1 VANNEA
7 KIRLT
12 AEDATSAAFA
22 AVTRNVG
29 NLKTELATLPAR
41 FTQIAIA
48 SAGIG
53 SIAGFSSMISAVI
66 EGRAKL
72 RDLSMQS
79 NISVEALSSLGKVA
93 RYADTPLEDVANAST
108 KLSKALF
115 TQNEDSKG
123 AAAAIRALGLD
134 FEKFKNLTPDQQM
147 YEVAKALDRFQ
158 DGSEKSAAAML
169 LFGKQGAQ
177 LLPFLKELAERG
189 LDVAKVTTKQAEE
202 AKKYEDNLRALA
214 AAGEEWKKTLASD
227 MLPTLLEFSRELVAG
242 RQAYGSWIGAIVG
255 IGSSDPTKTLGENIR
270 SVRDEV
276 HGLED
281 ELRRS
286 QSGTIRERLSTR
298 PTDVI
303 TKELTSAQ
311 QRYDYFKRLQAMQA
325 LDLGSGVYDD
335 PRIAVRKGK
344 LELPNAN
351 NNDAL
356 LRKVFQGQLKLIKDE
371 LEQQKDAYDFAN
383 KYLKNVYDDGL
394 TSLSDYFEKQRAIR
408 DQGVSAELAAI
419 AKEIAA
425 AEKLKA
431 SADKAET
438 RQQAENTIAE
448 AVVKRSLIVQK
459 AAEGDILALQEE
471 AKAAKQLANSY
482 YDFLASVEALRGNNE
497 GSFELGL
504 AKRQQDAQDQFT
516 KVGFSAA
523 EAREKAAAYA
533 SLLRNVDA
541 LSRAQSDYGRV
552 VESVSTT
559 EKTIQLDAQ
568 LAGTGELDV
577 LRQLAAERQ
586 KQLPLLQTL
595 AERAQA
601 QALAIGSPD
610 ALLAAQKLTLQ
621 FRLAQ
626 AEADPVFMKIRDI
639 GKEMGEAV
647 ANDAEAAI
655 LHWEGARK
663 LLLAIEQDILR
674 IATRKLFT
682 EPFGNWL
689 SNQVGGNGT
698 ASGGG
703 GLLGGLLSRFGLGA
717 GGGVN
722 FGSSGASIDAAASS
736 FAGWYADGGTLQ
748 PGEWGM
754 AGENGPEPIFAG
766 STPLHVMPNGRG
778 GQSIV
783 IQQSFAPGTNR
794 ATIDQAALA
803 AGQAVSRASRR
814 NG

>member
-1 VANNEA
+1 
-7 KIRLT
+7 
-12 AEDATSAAFA
+12 
-22 AVTRNVG
+22 
-29 NLKTELATLPAR
+29 
-41 FTQIAIA
+41 
-48 SAGIG
+48 
-53 SIAGFSSMISAVI
+53 
-66 EGRAKL
+66 
-72 RDLSMQS
+72 
-79 NISVEALSSLGKVA
+79 
-93 RYADTPLEDVANAST
+93 
-108 KLSKALF
+108 LSKALF

-189 LDVAKVTTKQAEE
+189 LDVAKVTTQQAEE

-276 HGLED
+276 HALED

-286 QSGTIRERLSTR
+286 QSGSIRERLSTR

-303 TKELTSAQ
+303 TKELASAQ
-311 QRYDYFKRLQAMQA
+311 QRYEYFKRLQQMQA
-325 LDLGSGVYDD
+325 VDLARGVYDD
-335 PRIAVRKGK
+335 PRIAERKGK
-344 LELPNAN
+344 LVLPNAGN
-351 NNDAL
+351 DDAL
-356 LRKVFQGQLKLIKDE
+356 LRKQFQGQLKLIKDE

-408 DQGVSAELAAI
+408 DQGVSAELAAV
-419 AKEIAA
+419 AKEIAV
-425 AEKLKA
+425 AEKLRD
-431 SADKAET
+431 SADKPET

-448 AVVKRSLIVQK
+448 AKVRRGLIEQK
-459 AAEGDILALQEE
+459 SSEARVLGLQEE
-471 AKAAKQLANSY
+471 SKAVRQLANSY

-559 EKTIQLDAQ
+559 EKSIQLDAQ

-621 FRLAQ
+621 FRQAQ

-647 ANDAEAAI
+647 ANDAEA
-655 LHWEGARK
+655 GD
-663 LLLAIEQDILR
+663 LA
-674 IATRKLFT
+674 
-682 EPFGNWL
+682 
-689 SNQVGGNGT
+689 
-698 ASGGG
+698 
-703 GLLGGLLSRFGLGA
+703 LGGRPQAAAGDRAGHPAHRNAQAFHGA
-717 GGGVN
+717 LRQLAEQPVRRQRHGVGWRRAAGQP
-722 FGSSGASIDAAASS
+722 FRPVRAGRRRRASTSAPETAPSIRSAASS
-736 FAGWYADGGTLQ
+736 
-748 PGEWGM
+748 
-754 AGENGPEPIFAG
+754 
-766 STPLHVMPNGRG
+766 
-778 GQSIV
+778 
-783 IQQSFAPGTNR
+783 
-794 ATIDQAALA
+794 
-803 AGQAVSRASRR
+803 SRAGMQTAARCSR
-814 NG
+814 

>member
-1 VANNEA
+1 
-7 KIRLT
+7 
-12 AEDATSAAFA
+12 
-22 AVTRNVG
+22 
-29 NLKTELATLPAR
+29 
-41 FTQIAIA
+41 
-48 SAGIG
+48 
-53 SIAGFSSMISAVI
+53 
-66 EGRAKL
+66 
-72 RDLSMQS
+72 
-79 NISVEALSSLGKVA
+79 
-93 RYADTPLEDVANAST
+93 
-108 KLSKALF
+108 
-115 TQNEDSKG
+115 
-123 AAAAIRALGLD
+123 
-134 FEKFKNLTPDQQM
+134 
-147 YEVAKALDRFQ
+147 
-158 DGSEKSAAAML
+158 
-169 LFGKQGAQ
+169 
-177 LLPFLKELAERG
+177 
-189 LDVAKVTTKQAEE
+189 
-202 AKKYEDNLRALA
+202 
-214 AAGEEWKKTLASD
+214 
-227 MLPTLLEFSRELVAG
+227 
-242 RQAYGSWIGAIVG
+242 
-255 IGSSDPTKTLGENIR
+255 
-270 SVRDEV
+270 
-276 HGLED
+276 
-281 ELRRS
+281 
-286 QSGTIRERLSTR
+286 
-298 PTDVI
+298 
-303 TKELTSAQ
+303 
-311 QRYDYFKRLQAMQA
+311 MQA
-325 LDLGSGVYDD
+325 VDLARGVYDD
-335 PRIAVRKGK
+335 PRIAERKGK
-344 LELPNAN
+344 LVLPNAGN
-351 NNDAL
+351 DDAL
-356 LRKVFQGQLKLIKDE
+356 LRKQFQGQLKLIKDE

-408 DQGVSAELAAI
+408 DQGVSAELAAV
-419 AKEIAA
+419 AKEIAV
-425 AEKLKA
+425 AEKLRD
-431 SADKAET
+431 SADKPET

-448 AVVKRSLIVQK
+448 AKVRRGLIEQK
-459 AAEGDILALQEE
+459 SSEARVLGLQEE
-471 AKAAKQLANSY
+471 SKAVRQLANSY

-559 EKTIQLDAQ
+559 EKSIQLDAQ

-621 FRLAQ
+621 FRQAQ